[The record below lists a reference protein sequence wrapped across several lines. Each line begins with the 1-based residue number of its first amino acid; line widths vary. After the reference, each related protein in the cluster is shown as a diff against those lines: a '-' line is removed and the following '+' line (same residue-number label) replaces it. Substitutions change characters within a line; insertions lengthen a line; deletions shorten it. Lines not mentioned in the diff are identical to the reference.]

1 MEITNVNLRFVR
13 KAKGVAA
20 VSPYALQDDG
30 TFVVAAPDA
39 HELRTFHLAQ
49 YDASGK
55 ARLRETF
62 SVETLRKTL
71 VAGGETPST
80 IGITDDDLYLFQN
93 GRKGRFLPDRR
104 VTYIDATLDAGGK
117 RFGCAFSDMLA
128 SGYSVAL
135 GEAPSGRLL
144 WTKDIPFAVA
154 SVAISPEGNYLAVG
168 GETGDVLV
176 LDTSRATVTRFHD
189 DGGAII
195 TVAVT
200 NDGTTF
206 FGTKN
211 GISRVNSTGERA
223 WHAPVWGAPAQIA
236 ISESGNLVA
245 AISRRDDVSGR
256 LVFLDGDA
264 GGSPLWDIDF
274 DESRP
279 TGISLSPQGAF
290 CAVSLRDGSLF
301 LYQAEIDA
309 EARVGIGADS
319 VAPVLA
325 EIETLRQRGDFL
337 AALSTLRAHLNA
349 TPSDTDAG
357 RLLGEILP
365 ESRAAFLARAL
376 EREATGDFTGADA
389 ALVDALQAEPQSVEI
404 AQSQRDLRRRWANAH
419 RNAGQDAQAQ
429 NDWEA
434 ARAFY
439 RSSLRADET
448 QTDVRAHL
456 SEVEIA
462 ASQTAIDTARVLIG
476 RGAWAD
482 AIEILTELQKQ
493 NLTGL
498 TITELLREARKG
510 EALALGLALYGDRQY
525 PAALFQFK
533 KVLRLQPDHREAQ
546 QKIAYIQN
554 FLSDTQI
561 SDRFGRLE

>member
-20 VSPYALQDDG
+20 LSPHALDERG

-71 VAGGETPST
+71 IAGGESPGY
-80 IGITDDDLYLFQN
+80 IGITDDDLYVFQG

-104 VTYIDATLDAGGK
+104 VAYIDAALDSGGK

-135 GEAPSGRLL
+135 GEATSGRLL
-144 WTKDIPFAVA
+144 WAKDVPFAAA
-154 SVAISPEGNYLAVG
+154 SVAISPEGTYLAVG
-168 GETGDVLV
+168 SETGDVLV
-176 LDTSRATVTRFHD
+176 LDPSRATVYRFRD
-189 DGGAII
+189 DGGAIVA
-195 TVAVT
+195 VAVT

-206 FGTKN
+206 FATKS
-211 GISRVNSTGERA
+211 GISRVNPNGERA
-223 WHAPVWGAPAQIA
+223 WHAPHSGTPAQIA
-236 ISESGNLVA
+236 ISESGLVA
-245 AISRRDDVSGR
+245 ALSLRDDVSGR

-264 GGSPLWDIDF
+264 GGAPLWDIDF

-279 TGISLSPQGAF
+279 TGVSLSPTGAF

-301 LYQAEIDA
+301 LYQTEIDA
-309 EARVGIGADS
+309 DARSPSGPNDA
-319 VAPVLA
+319 APVLA
-325 EIETLRQRGDFL
+325 DVETLRQNGDYL
-337 AALSTLRAHLNA
+337 AALSALRSHLTIA
-349 TPSDTDAG
+349 PSDADAG
-357 RLLGEILP
+357 RLLGGILP
-365 ESRAAFLARAL
+365 ESRAAYLAQAL
-376 EREATGDFTGADA
+376 ERESAGDFLGADA
-389 ALVDALQAEPQSVEI
+389 ALADALQAEPQSVEI
-404 AQSQRDLRRRWANAH
+404 AQARRDLRRRWASAH
-419 RNAGQDAQAQ
+419 RDAGYEAQAQ

-434 ARAFY
+434 ARTFY
-439 RSSLRADET
+439 ISSLRADET
-448 QTDVRAHL
+448 QTDVRQWL
-456 SEVEIA
+456 GEVETA
-462 ASQTAIDTARVLIG
+462 RSQTAIDTARVLIG

-482 AIEILTELQKQ
+482 AIEILTDLQKQ

-510 EALALGLALYGDRQY
+510 EAFALGLALYGDRQY